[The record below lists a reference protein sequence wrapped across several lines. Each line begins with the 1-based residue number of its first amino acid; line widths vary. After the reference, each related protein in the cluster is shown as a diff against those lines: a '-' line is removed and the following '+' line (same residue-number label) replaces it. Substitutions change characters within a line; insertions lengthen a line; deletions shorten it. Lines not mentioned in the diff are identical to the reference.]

1 MAAHFGPASDYQLGC
16 RRRLPLENFAH
27 SGTMYSSTEKAGGWK
42 ISVATGPSRGNISF
56 RQYKLF
62 SASVP
67 SPHPEELLLSAASQ
81 PVPASALVHIRVLQI
96 GVLDAEESTARI
108 LAEALSARGHQAA
121 TLTAADAASLFETSL
136 PDVILLRLNHHTATA
151 AAAFLSQLQ
160 AQNAVNC
167 AVIAVTDYDE
177 PPARVEAWL
186 KRGVDDF
193 LTLPAS
199 TSGHDVLASRLIILE
214 HHLRRRRHQT
224 YLDAT
229 AVAAVQRY
237 EELFQKAPEAALVVG
252 ARDGLILEANAA
264 AGHILGIARAD
275 LLQRYLSL
283 VLPDLFD
290 REDYDP
296 EVLALSDTL
305 RLTEVKH
312 QRPDHVRRWL
322 DVLVT
327 RVPWPP
333 GQALLIK
340 FHDITVLKER
350 EARRLHESRLDAA
363 CRVMAGT
370 ARELSDALTSV
381 RGNLELLA
389 RQPVSQSELRE
400 LSGGARD
407 ACDRAVDLS
416 KRLATLARTPSGG
429 DLRKRTLHLK
439 AFLEKAVPFALLT
452 GRAKP
457 VLQLSDDLWPVEAD
471 EAALTDLLRRLIEN
485 ADEAMP
491 EGGTLFIDASNV
503 REGRRDDCEQ
513 ASVRI
518 RVRDQGHGIDPQ
530 LLPRLFDPWFTTRNG
545 RDGMGLAMAA
555 ALTRAH
561 GGHLQVESTQG
572 QGTTFTLWLPVNI
585 RLLLHTAPP
594 GPALADGTGPGIPT
608 PIPTKPAAAKGRI
621 LFMDD
626 DGGIR
631 AVMQRILTSSGYDV
645 YCTRDGREA
654 IEAYRKARE
663 FGAPFDMILVDLD
676 VRGGMGGKECV
687 ARLKAEFPALK
698 ALLTTGYIDDELMET
713 YREHGFLGVIP
724 KPFQLDRLVQS
735 LGRLLGA

>member
-1 MAAHFGPASDYQLGC
+1 MITPAAPPAPVSALLPASV
-16 RRRLPLENFAH
+16 N
-27 SGTMYSSTEKAGGWK
+27 
-42 ISVATGPSRGNISF
+42 
-56 RQYKLF
+56 
-62 SASVP
+62 
-67 SPHPEELLLSAASQ
+67 
-81 PVPASALVHIRVLQI
+81 IRVLRVVVI
-96 GVLDAEESTARI
+96 DPDPATAQP
-108 LAEALSARGHQAA
+108 LAGAMEARGHHAGTMA
-121 TLTAADAASLFETSL
+121 PTETAALFESPL
-136 PDVILLRLNHHTATA
+136 PDVILLRLNHHTATSSA
-151 AAAFLSQLQ
+151 ALLSQLQ
-160 AQNAVNC
+160 AQNRERC
-167 AVIAVTDYDE
+167 AVIAVTDHDE
-177 PPARVEAWL
+177 PTSRVEAWL

-193 LTLPAS
+193 LTLPAPS
-199 TSGHDVLASRLIILE
+199 LGHEVLDSRIAILE
-214 HHLRRRRHQT
+214 HHWHRRLEQAHR
-224 YLDAT
+224 DAT

-237 EELFQKAPEAALVVG
+237 EEVFQKAPEAALVVESK
-252 ARDGLILEANAA
+252 DGLILEANAA
-264 AGHILGIARAD
+264 AGHILGIARND

-296 EVLALSDTL
+296 QVLALSDTL

-312 QRPDHVRRWL
+312 QRTDHARRWL

-381 RGNLELLA
+381 RGNLELLT
-389 RQPVSQSELRE
+389 RQPVSQAELRE

-416 KRLATLARTPSGG
+416 KRLANLARLPAGG
-429 DLRKRTLHLK
+429 DLRKRPLDLK

-452 GRAKP
+452 GQAKP

-471 EAALTDLLRRLIEN
+471 ESALTDLLRRLIEN

-491 EGGTLFIDASNV
+491 EGGTLFIEASNV
-503 REGRRDDCEQ
+503 REGRRDDCGQ
-513 ASVRI
+513 ASVRV

-530 LLPRLFDPWFTTRNG
+530 SLPRLFDPWFTTRHG

-555 ALTRAH
+555 ALTKAH
-561 GGHLQVESTQG
+561 GGHLQVESTPG
-572 QGTTFTLWLPVNI
+572 HGTTFTLWLPVNL
-585 RLLLHTAPP
+585 RLLLHSATPAAPP
-594 GPALADGTGPGIPT
+594 SDGTGPGVLS
-608 PIPTKPAAAKGRI
+608 PIMAKPAEPKGRV

-626 DGGIR
+626 DSGIR
-631 AVMQRILTSSGYDV
+631 AVVQRILTTSGYEV

-663 FGAPFDMILVDLD
+663 FGAAFDLILVDLD

-687 ARLKAEFPALK
+687 ARLKAEFPSLK

-713 YREHGFLGVIP
+713 YRDHGFLGVIP

>member
-1 MAAHFGPASDYQLGC
+1 M
-16 RRRLPLENFAH
+16 
-27 SGTMYSSTEKAGGWK
+27 
-42 ISVATGPSRGNISF
+42 
-56 RQYKLF
+56 
-62 SASVP
+62 P
-67 SPHPEELLLSAASQ
+67 SPHPEEALLPPAPFSASGPSLLPTSVQ
-81 PVPASALVHIRVLQI
+81 IQVLHLVVVDPDTVAAQ
-96 GVLDAEESTARI
+96 D
-108 LAEALSARGHQAA
+108 LAEALATRGHRIE
-121 TLTAADAASLFETSL
+121 TRGPDTAPALLDAPL
-136 PDVILLRLNHHTATA
+136 PDVILLRLNHHTATS
-151 AAAFLSQLQ
+151 AAAFLAQLQ
-160 AQNAVNC
+160 APQKAHC
-167 AVIAVTDYDE
+167 AIIAITDQEE

-186 KRGVDDF
+186 KRGIDDF
-193 LTLPAS
+193 LTLPAPS
-199 TSGHDVLASRLIILE
+199 QGHDALASRLIILE
-214 HHLRRRRHQT
+214 HHLHRRREQAH
-224 YLDAT
+224 LDAS
-229 AVAAVQRY
+229 AVTAVQRY
-237 EELFQKAPEAALVVG
+237 EEVFQKAPEAALVV
-252 ARDGLILEANAA
+252 AAKDGLILEANIA
-264 AGHILGIARAD
+264 AGHILGIPRD
-275 LLQRYLSL
+275 ELRQRYLSL

-296 EVLALSDTL
+296 QVLALSDTL

-312 QRPDHVRRWL
+312 QRTDQGRRWL

-381 RGNLELLA
+381 RGNLELLT
-389 RQPVSQSELRE
+389 RQPVSQAELRE

-416 KRLATLARTPSGG
+416 KRLATLARTPAGG
-429 DLRKRTLHLK
+429 ELRKRTIDLK
-439 AFLEKAVPFALLT
+439 SFLEKAVPFSLLT

-457 VLQLSDDLWPVEAD
+457 VLQISNDLWPVEAD

-513 ASVRI
+513 ASVRV

-530 LLPRLFDPWFTTRNG
+530 FLPRLFDPWFTTRTG

-555 ALTRAH
+555 ALTKAH
-561 GGHLQVESTQG
+561 GGHLQVESVP
-572 QGTTFTLWLPVNI
+572 GTGSTFTLWLPVNI
-585 RLLLHTAPP
+585 RLLLHSAAPN
-594 GPALADGTGPGIPT
+594 PAPADGTGPGILP
-608 PIPTKPAAAKGRI
+608 PLLSKAAEVRGRI

-631 AVMQRILTSSGYDV
+631 AVVQKILTSSGYDV
-645 YCTRDGREA
+645 YCTRDGKEA
-654 IEAYRKARE
+654 IDAYRKARE
-663 FGAPFDMILVDLD
+663 FGAPFDLILVDLD

-687 ARLKAEFPALK
+687 ARLKAEFPSLK

-713 YREHGFLGVIP
+713 YRDHGFLGVIP

-735 LGRLLGA
+735 LGRLLGN

>member
-1 MAAHFGPASDYQLGC
+1 MP
-16 RRRLPLENFAH
+16 
-27 SGTMYSSTEKAGGWK
+27 SS
-42 ISVATGPSRGNISF
+42 
-56 RQYKLF
+56 
-62 SASVP
+62 
-67 SPHPEELLLSAASQ
+67 HPEEALIPAAIAPATAALLPA
-81 PVPASALVHIRVLQI
+81 PVDIRVLR
-96 GVLDAEESTARI
+96 VVVMDPDTAAAQT
-108 LAEALSARGHQAA
+108 LAEVLAARGHQAV
-121 TLTAADAASLFETSL
+121 TLDPSIAASLFESTL
-136 PDVILLRLNHHTATA
+136 PEVILLRLNHRTATSS
-151 AAAFLSQLQ
+151 AAFLAQLQ
-160 AQNAVNC
+160 EQQPETC
-167 AVIAVTDYDE
+167 AVIAVTDHDE
-177 PPARVEAWL
+177 PLARVEAWL

-193 LTLPAS
+193 LTLPAPAQ
-199 TSGHDVLASRLIILE
+199 GHEVLASRLAILE
-214 HHLRRRRHQT
+214 HHLRRRHDQAH
-224 YLDAT
+224 LDAM
-229 AVAAVQRY
+229 AVRAVQRY
-237 EELFQKAPEAALVVG
+237 EEVFQKAPEAALVVG
-252 ARDGLILEANAA
+252 AKDGLILEANAA

-296 EVLALSDTL
+296 EVLALTDTL
-305 RLTEVKH
+305 RLTEVRH
-312 QRPDHVRRWL
+312 HRPDHVRRWL

-350 EARRLHESRLDAA
+350 EARRLHESRMDAA

-381 RGNLELLA
+381 RGNLELLT
-389 RQPVSQSELRE
+389 RQPVSQAELRE

-416 KRLATLARTPSGG
+416 KRLAALARTPAGG
-429 DLRKRTLHLK
+429 DLRKRTVDLK
-439 AFLEKAVPFALLT
+439 TFLEKVVPFSLLT

-491 EGGTLFIDASNV
+491 GGGTLFIDASNV
-503 REGRRDDCEQ
+503 REGRRDDCEL

-530 LLPRLFDPWFTTRNG
+530 FLPRLFDPWFTTRHG

-555 ALTRAH
+555 ALTKAH
-561 GGHLQVESTQG
+561 GGHLSVESTPG
-572 QGTTFTLWLPVNI
+572 NGTTFTLWLPVNI
-585 RLLLHTAPP
+585 RLLLHAATSGAAP
-594 GPALADGTGPGIPT
+594 ADGTGPAVLSPVAI
-608 PIPTKPAAAKGRI
+608 KPAGVRGRI

-631 AVMQRILTSSGYDV
+631 TVVQRILTSSGYDV

-663 FGAPFDMILVDLD
+663 FGAPFDLILVDLD

-713 YREHGFLGVIP
+713 YRDNGFLGVIP

>member
-1 MAAHFGPASDYQLGC
+1 M
-16 RRRLPLENFAH
+16 
-27 SGTMYSSTEKAGGWK
+27 
-42 ISVATGPSRGNISF
+42 
-56 RQYKLF
+56 
-62 SASVP
+62 P
-67 SPHPEELLLSAASQ
+67 SPHPEETLPPSAIQSD
-81 PVPASALVHIRVLQI
+81 PAWATALRPAAVEIKVLRV
-96 GVLDAEESTARI
+96 VVMDADAATGEWLAEMVSGRGHLTQTMHPDESTAL
-108 LAEALSARGHQAA
+108 LAGE
-121 TLTAADAASLFETSL
+121 L

-151 AAAFLSQLQ
+151 AAAFLGQLQ
-160 AQNAVNC
+160 TRQPETC
-167 AVIAVTDYDE
+167 AVIAVTDQDE
-177 PPARVEAWL
+177 PAARVEAWL
-186 KRGVDDF
+186 KRGMDDF
-193 LTLPAS
+193 MTLPTRS
-199 TSGHDVLASRLIILE
+199 SGPEALASRLAVLE
-214 HHLRRRRHQT
+214 YHLRRRREQAH
-224 YLDAT
+224 LDAA
-229 AVAAVQRY
+229 AVTSVQRY
-237 EELFQKAPEAALVVG
+237 EEVFQKAPEAALVV
-252 ARDGLILEANAA
+252 AAKDGLILEANIA
-264 AGHILGIARAD
+264 AGHILGIVRAD

-296 EVLALSDTL
+296 EVLAVSDTL

-350 EARRLHESRLDAA
+350 EARRLHEARLDAA

-381 RGNLELLA
+381 RGNLELLT
-389 RQPVSQSELRE
+389 RQPIPQAELRE
-400 LSGGARD
+400 LAGSARE

-416 KRLATLARTPSGG
+416 KRLATLARTSAGG
-429 DLRKRTLHLK
+429 DLRKRSLDLK
-439 AFLEKAVPFALLT
+439 TFLEKAVPFALLT
-452 GRAKP
+452 GRATP
-457 VLQLSDDLWPVEAD
+457 VLQVSDDLWPVEAD

-491 EGGTLFIDASNV
+491 EGGSLYIDASNV

-513 ASVRI
+513 ASVRL
-518 RVRDQGHGIDPQ
+518 RVRDQGHGIDPSFVA
-530 LLPRLFDPWFTTRNG
+530 RLFDPWFTTRPG

-555 ALTRAH
+555 ALAKAH
-561 GGHLQVESTQG
+561 GGHLQVESSVG

-585 RLLLHTAPP
+585 RLLLHPASPAP
-594 GPALADGTGPGIPT
+594 GPADGTGPGRLSPLI
-608 PIPTKPAAAKGRI
+608 TKPAEAKGRV

-626 DGGIR
+626 DNGIR
-631 AVMQRILTSSGYDV
+631 AVVQRILTSSGYDV

-663 FGAPFDMILVDLD
+663 FGAPFDVILVDLD

-687 ARLKAEFPALK
+687 ARLKAEFPLLK
-698 ALLTTGYIDDELMET
+698 ALLTTGYIDDVLMET
-713 YREHGFLGVIP
+713 YRDHGFLGVIP

-735 LGRLLGA
+735 LGRLLNA